1 MLCHWGRDSISEALS
16 VMLPQAAMGLAVA
29 EAACGFEHRDLHW
42 GNVLLSRDA
51 VAAQK
56 TCRLRCAALGSSSAS
71 PQDHLTWCCS
81 QTSSTVYQRYEAG
94 QPMPIYDVFVLDRA
108 P

>member
-1 MLCHWGRDSISEALS
+1 MA
-16 VMLPQAAMGLAVA
+16 LPQTAMGLAVA

-56 TCRLRCAALGSSSAS
+56 TCRLRCAAHGFICLWQQQQRLPA
-71 PQDHLTWCCS
+71 CC
-81 QTSSTVYQRYEAG
+81 
-94 QPMPIYDVFVLDRA
+94 
-108 P
+108 

>member
-1 MLCHWGRDSISEALS
+1 MA
-16 VMLPQAAMGLAVA
+16 LPQTSMGLAVA

-56 TCRLRCAALGSSSAS
+56 TCRLRCAAAHGFICLWQQQQRLPA
-71 PQDHLTWCCS
+71 CC
-81 QTSSTVYQRYEAG
+81 
-94 QPMPIYDVFVLDRA
+94 
-108 P
+108 